1 MVIRKSNRE
10 LALMREAG
18 RIVAITLAHLK
29 ERIKPGITTA
39 ELDALAHQIVT
50 EHGATPSFLGY
61 RGFPASVCVSVN
73 EQVVHGIPGS
83 RVLEEGDIVS
93 IDFGAIYQGYH
104 GDAAM
109 TIGVGK
115 ISEEAQELIETTQ
128 GTLQAGIA
136 QARKGHYLG
145 DISWAIQSYAESRGF
160 SVVRQ
165 YVGHGIG
172 RDMHED
178 PQIPNYGQA
187 SRGILLKPGMTFA
200 LEPMVNIGAYQTRV
214 LDNNWS
220 VVTEDGEL
228 SAHFEHTI
236 AITNGE
242 PEILTRLQEGI

>member
-29 ERIKPGITTA
+29 ERTKPGITTA
-39 ELDALAHQIVT
+39 KLDALAHQIVT

>member
-1 MVIRKSNRE
+1 MVIRKSDRE

-18 RIVAITLAHLK
+18 RIVAITLAHLE

-39 ELDALAHQIVT
+39 EMDALAHEIVT
-50 EHGATPSFLGY
+50 KHGATPSFLGY
-61 RGFPASVCVSVN
+61 RGFPASLCISIN
-73 EQVVHGIPGS
+73 EELVHGLPGP

-93 IDFGAIYQGYH
+93 MDFGAIYQGYH
-104 GDAAM
+104 GDAAV
-109 TIGVGK
+109 TVAVGK
-115 ISEEAQELIETTQ
+115 ISQETQRLVETTR
-128 GTLQAGIA
+128 GALEAAIA

-165 YVGHGIG
+165 YVGHGVG

-178 PQIPNYGQA
+178 PQIPNYGQPG
-187 SRGILLKPGMTFA
+187 RGILLKPGMTFA
-200 LEPMVNIGAYQTRV
+200 LEPMVNIGSYLTQV
-214 LDNNWS
+214 LDDNWT

-236 AITNGE
+236 AITSGE
-242 PEILTRLQEGI
+242 PEILTRL

>member
-1 MVIRKSNRE
+1 MVIRKSDRE

-18 RIVAITLAHLK
+18 RIVAITLAHLE

-39 ELDALAHQIVT
+39 EMDALAREIVT
-50 EHGATPSFLGY
+50 KHGATPSFLGY
-61 RGFPASVCVSVN
+61 RGFPASLCISIN
-73 EQVVHGIPGS
+73 EELVHGLPGP
-83 RVLEEGDIVS
+83 RLLEEGDIVS
-93 IDFGAIYQGYH
+93 MDFGAIYQGYH
-104 GDAAM
+104 GDAAV
-109 TIGVGK
+109 TVAVGK
-115 ISEEAQELIETTQ
+115 ISQETQRLVETTR
-128 GTLQAGIA
+128 GALEAAIA

-178 PQIPNYGQA
+178 PQIPNYGQPG
-187 SRGILLKPGMTFA
+187 RGILLKPGMTFA
-200 LEPMVNIGAYQTRV
+200 LEPMVNIGSYLTRV
-214 LDNNWS
+214 LDDNWT

-236 AITNGE
+236 AITSGE
-242 PEILTRLQEGI
+242 PEILTRL

>member
-1 MVIRKSNRE
+1 MVIRKSDRE
-10 LALMREAG
+10 LALMRAAG
-18 RIVAITLAHLK
+18 RIVAITLAHLE

-39 ELDALAHQIVT
+39 EMDALACEIVT
-50 EHGATPSFLGY
+50 KHGATPSFLGY
-61 RGFPASVCVSVN
+61 RGFPASLCISIN
-73 EQVVHGIPGS
+73 EELVHGLPGP

-93 IDFGAIYQGYH
+93 MDFGAIYQGYH
-104 GDAAM
+104 GDAAV
-109 TIGVGK
+109 TVAVGK
-115 ISEEAQELIETTQ
+115 ISQETQRLVDTTRGALEA
-128 GTLQAGIA
+128 AIA

-178 PQIPNYGQA
+178 PQIPNYGQPG
-187 SRGILLKPGMTFA
+187 RGILLKPGMTFA
-200 LEPMVNIGAYQTRV
+200 LEPMVNIGSYLTRV
-214 LDNNWS
+214 LDDNWT

-236 AITNGE
+236 AITSGE
-242 PEILTRLQEGI
+242 PEILTRL

>member
-1 MVIRKSNRE
+1 MVIRKSDRE
-10 LALMREAG
+10 LALMRAAG

-39 ELDALAHQIVT
+39 EMDALAYEIVT
-50 EHGATPSFLGY
+50 KHGATPSFLGY
-61 RGFPASVCVSVN
+61 RGFPASLCISIN
-73 EQVVHGIPGS
+73 EELVHGLPGP

-93 IDFGAIYQGYH
+93 VDFGAIYQGYH
-104 GDAAM
+104 GDAAV
-109 TIGVGK
+109 TVAVGK
-115 ISEEAQELIETTQ
+115 ISQETQRLVETTR
-128 GTLQAGIA
+128 GALEAAIA

-178 PQIPNYGQA
+178 PQIPNYGQPG
-187 SRGILLKPGMTFA
+187 RGILLKPGMTFA
-200 LEPMVNIGAYQTRV
+200 LEPMVNIGSYLTRV
-214 LDNNWS
+214 LDDNWT

-236 AITNGE
+236 AITSGE
-242 PEILTRLQEGI
+242 PEILTRL

>member
-1 MVIRKSNRE
+1 MVIRKSDRE

-18 RIVAITLAHLK
+18 WIVAITLAHLE

-39 ELDALAHQIVT
+39 EMDALAYEIVT
-50 EHGATPSFLGY
+50 KHGATPSFLGY
-61 RGFPASVCVSVN
+61 RGFPASLCISIN
-73 EQVVHGIPGS
+73 EELVHGLPGPG
-83 RVLEEGDIVS
+83 VLEEGDIVS
-93 IDFGAIYQGYH
+93 MDFGAIYQGYH
-104 GDAAM
+104 GDAAV
-109 TIGVGK
+109 TVGVGK
-115 ISEEAQELIETTQ
+115 ISQETQRLVETTR
-128 GTLQAGIA
+128 GALEAAIA

-178 PQIPNYGQA
+178 PQIPNYGQP

-200 LEPMVNIGAYQTRV
+200 LEPMVNIGSYLTRV
-214 LDNNWS
+214 LDDNWT

-242 PEILTRLQEGI
+242 PEILTRL

>member
-18 RIVAITLAHLK
+18 RIVAITLAHLE

-39 ELDALAHQIVT
+39 ELDALAHQMAAK
-50 EHGATPSFLGY
+50 HGATPSFLGY
-61 RGFPASVCVSVN
+61 RGFPASLCISIN
-73 EQVVHGIPGS
+73 EELVHGLPGP

-93 IDFGAIYQGYH
+93 MDFGAIHKGYH
-104 GDAAM
+104 GDAAV
-109 TIGVGK
+109 TVGVGK
-115 ISEEAQELIETTQ
+115 ISAIAEELIETTQ
-128 GTLQAGIA
+128 GALQAGVA
-136 QARKGHYLG
+136 QAIKGHYLG

-160 SVVRQ
+160 SVVQQ

-178 PQIPNYGQA
+178 PQIPNYGQPG
-187 SRGILLKPGMTFA
+187 RGVLLKPGMTFA
-200 LEPMVNIGAYQTRV
+200 LEPMLNTGTYLTRV
-214 LDNNWS
+214 LDDNWT

-236 AITNGE
+236 AITDGE
-242 PEILTRLQEGI
+242 AEILTRL